1 MWKKLVQRALLLLA
15 FFLLAAPPA
24 YAYLDPGTG
33 SYACQ
38 LLLAAAFGFAFVVK
52 ANFDRIKAWLAGFFS
67 KDVKG

>member
-24 YAYLDPGTG
+24 YAYLDPGAG
-33 SYACQ
+33 SFACQ

-52 ANFDRIKAWLAGFFS
+52 ANISRIKARLDAFFS
-67 KDVKG
+67 KVLKG